1 MFMLINFSTTYTR
14 SIPDRW
20 VAWFADPRWS
30 GSTSGNA
37 QAHSIR
43 ASTHGIKGAAKSLHY
58 SVVDTFMLAVKMLW
72 SADTNTPSL
81 PDVAAVNGVVRPR
94 RLSSAKISAQCP
106 KGELAPLVIQVR
118 KEMLDSIENE
128 FRHSPIHYCMFK
140 YDGIRPISYWVNTYQ
155 NHLYP
160 WGGPYRFMSGA
171 TCENGPVF
179 YPDSE

>member
-1 MFMLINFSTTYTR
+1 MIINFSTTYTR

-58 SVVDTFMLAVKMLW
+58 SFVDTFMLAM

-171 TCENGPVF
+171 TCEDGPVF

>member
-1 MFMLINFSTTYTR
+1 MIINFSTTYTR

-58 SVVDTFMLAVKMLW
+58 SFVDTFMLAM